1 MPSLPART
9 TPLVSRLLIA
19 AVLPLLAACA
29 STGAPL
35 AGPAVAIPA
44 AWDPAPGIADATG
57 DLQRWWQQLGDPM
70 LSALIER
77 AIARNPDLASSRA
90 SVREARARL
99 RAAGAGRLPTVD
111 AGASAGIAKAGTS
124 DSDTRLSIGLDA
136 SWELDLFAG
145 QRLTVDAAA
154 ADLARTD
161 ALLDNAHA
169 SLAAEVALDYVDLR
183 SAQAR
188 LAIARTNLESQGETL
203 QFTQWRV
210 DAGLASAVDLE
221 QARSNLAQTAATIPA
236 LEASEATAVHA
247 LAALTADEAAQLA
260 ERLAGPA
267 ALPAAPPSIAAG
279 IPAEALQR
287 RPDVRAAMQAL
298 QAESARIGVARA
310 ARYPALTLSAS
321 LGSEAMTLGAIGGA
335 ASLSRSLVAALGASL
350 FDGNRLDAKY
360 EAQQAVR
367 AQALSALEAT
377 LLAALRET
385 EDALVAFDR
394 GGERE
399 AALGRA
405 ADAAR
410 NAAQLARQRYRGGL
424 IDFQTVL
431 DTERT
436 LRTVED
442 SLAVARADRLA
453 SLIQL
458 YKALGGGWTRPQA
471 DAPRS
476 PA

>member
-1 MPSLPART
+1 MPSLPFRSK
-9 TPLVSRLLIA
+9 PLVGRLLTA
-19 AVLPLLAACA
+19 ATLPMLAACA
-29 STGAPL
+29 SIGAPL
-35 AGPAVAIPA
+35 AGPSVAIPA
-44 AWDPAPGIADATG
+44 AWHRASAAATTAG
-57 DLQRWWQQLGDPM
+57 DLQRWWQQLGDPA
-70 LSALIER
+70 LSALIDQ
-77 AIARNPDLASSRA
+77 AVARNPDLASSRA

-99 RAAGAGRLPTVD
+99 RAASAGRLPNVD

-124 DSDTRLSIGLDA
+124 DSDARLSIGLDA
-136 SWELDLFAG
+136 SWELDLFGG
-145 QRLTVDAAA
+145 QRLTVDAAE
-154 ADLARTD
+154 ADLARTA

-188 LAIARTNLESQGETL
+188 LAIARANLESQRETL
-203 QFTQWRV
+203 QFTHWRA

-458 YKALGGGWTRPQA
+458 YKALGGGWTRPPA
-471 DAPRS
+471 DTPRS